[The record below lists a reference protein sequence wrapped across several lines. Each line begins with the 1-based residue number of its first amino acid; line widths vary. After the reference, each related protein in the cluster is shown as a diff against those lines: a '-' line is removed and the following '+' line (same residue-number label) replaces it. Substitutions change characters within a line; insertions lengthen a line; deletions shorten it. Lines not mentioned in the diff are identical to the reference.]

1 MSTSSSSRLRG
12 PKTLWIAIV
21 LLVIALAA
29 LNVGLLRERQSGER
43 VEEARS
49 NAVKSAKTLVPTV
62 LSYDYRRLDA
72 DFAEAKA
79 STTGRFAT
87 EYAGV
92 VDGSLRQVAAK
103 DKVVS
108 TASVTG
114 SSLVTAT
121 EDRAVV
127 LLFVTQ
133 STTRAGAKLPTISTS
148 RVEASLALR
157 GGDWLVA
164 GITTV

>member
-1 MSTSSSSRLRG
+1 MSTSQSSKPAGLRRV
-12 PKTLWIAIV
+12 WIAIAV
-21 LLVIALAA
+21 LAIALVA
-29 LNVGLLRERQSGER
+29 LNVGLLRERQAGDR
-43 VEEARS
+43 VEKARS
-49 NAVKSAKTLVPTV
+49 EAVKSAKTLVPTV

-72 DFAEAKA
+72 DLAKAKA

-92 VDGSLRQVAAK
+92 VDGTLRQSAAQG
-103 DKVVS
+103 KVVS
-108 TASVTG
+108 KATVTG

-121 EDRAVV
+121 QNRAVV
-127 LLFVTQ
+127 LLFVAQ
-133 STTRAGAKLPTISTS
+133 STTRSGSKVPTISTS

-157 GGDWLVA
+157 EGQWLVS

>member
-1 MSTSSSSRLRG
+1 MSTSSSSRPRR
-12 PKTLWIAIV
+12 PKTLWIAIAV
-21 LLVIALAA
+21 LAVGLVA

-43 VEEARS
+43 VEDARS
-49 NAVKSAKTLVPTV
+49 QAVRSAKTLVPTV
-62 LSYDYRRLDA
+62 LSYDYRHLDA
-72 DFAEAKA
+72 DLAKAKA

-103 DKVVS
+103 DEVVS
-108 TASVTG
+108 KASVTG

-133 STTRAGAKLPTISTS
+133 STTRAGAKVPTISTS
-148 RVEASLALR
+148 RVQASLALR
-157 GGDWLVA
+157 DGDWLVA

>member
-1 MSTSSSSRLRG
+1 MSTSSSSRLGR
-12 PKTLWIAIV
+12 PRTLWIAIAV
-21 LLVIALAA
+21 LAVALVA
-29 LNVGLLRERQSGER
+29 LNVGLLRERQSGDR
-43 VEEARS
+43 VEVARS
-49 NAVKSAKTLVPTV
+49 DAVRSAKTLVPTV
-62 LSYDYRRLDA
+62 LSYDYRRIDA

-92 VDGSLRQVAAK
+92 VDGSLRQVATK

-108 TASVTG
+108 KASVTG

-133 STTRAGAKLPTISTS
+133 STTRAGAKVPTISTS
-148 RVEASLALR
+148 RVQANLALR
-157 GGDWLVA
+157 EGDWLVA

>member
-1 MSTSSSSRLRG
+1 MSTSSSSRPGR
-12 PKTLWIAIV
+12 PKTLWIAIAV
-21 LLVIALAA
+21 LAVGLVA

-43 VEEARS
+43 VEVARS
-49 NAVKSAKTLVPTV
+49 DAVRSAKTLVPTV

-72 DFAEAKA
+72 DLAKAKA

-103 DKVVS
+103 DEVVS
-108 TASVTG
+108 KASVTG

-133 STTRAGAKLPTISTS
+133 STTRAGAKVPTISTS
-148 RVEASLALR
+148 RVQASLALR